1 MRVDFDVAMEVAA
14 HEALVRQTY
23 KDSVGKLTWCIGMT
37 SATGHRVDRYIG
49 KPQSL
54 QHCMNLYV
62 WALTNYA
69 EQVREVF
76 KDHPLTQAQFA
87 AAVSFH
93 WNTGAIRTATWVKH
107 FKAGDME
114 AASAAFMNWVTPKE
128 VTERRE
134 KERDLF
140 FAGKWSNTGTMTEY
154 TRLRTNMQPDFTSG
168 KRINVAEE
176 MRLAFGAPADLVL
189 DQAPQPDAVP
199 AVPTLTP
206 ADPAADQPI
215 IVSQPAPETAMPTQ
229 SGHNGGP
236 ALDPEKA
243 LSPIEQMNKPV
254 TGATIGTGVT
264 MPVGAALALLLQSSG
279 WLPAEWGSGVN
290 ATAFGIVVGWAFTQL
305 GNFIGAYRAR
315 DLRFTPK
322 EPAT

>member
-23 KDSVGKLTWCIGMT
+23 KDSVGKLTWCISMT

-54 QHCMNLYV
+54 QHCMSLYV

-76 KDHPLTQAQFA
+76 KDHPLSQAQFA

-140 FAGKWSNTGTMTEY
+140 FAGKWSNTGTMTEF

-176 MRLAFGAPADLVL
+176 LRLAFGAPVDLVL

-215 IVSQPAPETAMPTQ
+215 ILPETVILPETAPVPTPSPAKDLTPVEQ
-229 SGHNGGP
+229 TNKANKGAAGAGGGI
-236 ALDPEKA
+236 
-243 LSPIEQMNKPV
+243 S
-254 TGATIGTGVT
+254 
-264 MPVGAALALLLQSSG
+264 VGAGIIYLWSSTS
-279 WLPAEWGSGVN
+279 LFPAEWAGDPQAIIILTGF
-290 ATAFGIVVGWAFTQL
+290 AAGICGAIGGWV
-305 GNFIGAYRAR
+305 GAYAAR
-315 DLRFTPK
+315 DLRFMPRK
-322 EPAT
+322 AEAAT